1 MTLPAENQL
10 SLPAPTDD
18 TPVIR
23 CKKCRV
29 PLPDA
34 IWKNCASCRRSRTES
49 YHRWKQSASLR
60 SMRRMD
66 LSEYLLRPRQHSSSL
81 FRIIDYS
88 TLSQAPGPTAPRD
101 QHSNEP
107 GRHGDPSGSTTLAN
121 DQPRRISASTEPRPP
136 GAIEYQWS
144 DELIEALLAL
154 SPRSK
159 YIGKFSIIPDP
170 KVDNSARAYMFVDQ
184 LRARGVPI
192 SCVVPSLPH
201 SHNNADFSFVWCRD
215 HLQPVSLNAESI
227 NSCTLV
233 SYCTCQ
239 EGCQGRFVVSV
250 DDDPSHPYGVPGQRT
265 GVVVV
270 HPSPP
275 D

>member
-1 MTLPAENQL
+1 MTVPAHNQL

-18 TPVIR
+18 PPVLR
-23 CKKCRV
+23 CKKCKV
-29 PLPDA
+29 PLPDT

-49 YHRWKQSASLR
+49 YRRWKQSASLR

-66 LSEYLLRPRQHSSSL
+66 LN
-81 FRIIDYS
+81 YS
-88 TLSQAPGPTAPRD
+88 TLSQASGPTAPLD

-107 GRHGDPSGSTTLAN
+107 SHHGDPSGSSPLAN
-121 DQPRRISASTEPRPP
+121 DQPPVEPRRTSASTVPRP
-136 GAIEYQWS
+136 GAMEYQWS

-154 SPRSK
+154 PPRSR

-170 KVDNSARAYMFVDQ
+170 KVDNSTRARMFVDQ
-184 LRARGVPI
+184 LHARAVLI
-192 SCVVPSLPH
+192 SDH
-201 SHNNADFSFVWCRD
+201 S
-215 HLQPVSLNAESI
+215 QPVSLNADSS
-227 NSCTLV
+227 NSSTLV

-239 EGCQGRFVVSV
+239 EGCEGRFVVSV
-250 DDDPSHPYGVPGQRT
+250 DDDPSHPYGVPGQRI